1 MNWKSLVLI
10 TAALVPTCAIPFL
23 QMRSDAQE
31 RGDRLGASN
40 SVVAVSVD
48 VENPV
53 AARFG
58 DPLRLH
64 VTLYNTGS
72 APIAFRPGS
81 FSLKMDA
88 WSSRGKM
95 GSGLGNYPLID
106 DTGKP
111 RVLSAGQS
119 LTLGG
124 TNDDL
129 TVMALG
135 PMKASFFLV
144 TDDSTVAPL
153 LPTKEKFNIRF
164 DVTPSDLMSS
174 VWTAR
179 TQAERDKLQP
189 RIRELLL
196 LRSRLKDSTGWRDR
210 NFVDNTFKYLGGYVF
225 TMLDAAFRDADPIV
239 REQAV
244 GVYPDAVWAVGNLNF
259 YIDELS
265 KNQPGVAWVL
275 GLTKGDKDAAEQSCV
290 RLAIAGLSDSSPRV
304 RVRSLEVLTTREAEQ
319 AADAVKPLA
328 RDPDPD
334 VRSAVQAYLSRFA
347 GASDSAD
354 AVVAS
359 LGDADPTVRKQAIIA
374 LEKSPKPPPISSL
387 KHAFSTAKGD
397 TALPLIELLFEQEDA
412 TLPSTLGKD
421 FEQRSSKERLA
432 IMTVI
437 AGHRDAGALDLLKL
451 GLQDTSADVQRA
463 ALMRLL
469 AFPAA
474 TAMPVLEAFSA
485 KASASLP
492 DIADSVKT
500 EINNRRL
507 WPFLRGE
514 SDDPAAAHEV
524 MFPSHNGT
532 VPMVSPDGQWVA
544 YVETGWGRPGGSG
557 GMGRSNLTSLVHA
570 VRADGSDDRLV
581 ADMFLVSWLSDSK
594 HIASARDGFASICDL
609 EATVTAEFGAP
620 LDAKWAKSYARRVDW
635 TKGHPRHQGG
645 DSMPHSKRL
654 EGLGDFEWGEDAA
667 FSPNGKWFGPLRSN
681 GEAVFID
688 STGERLK
695 IKLSGDAGFAG
706 QQATWSPDGKHIVV
720 VGAGGSQA
728 TVIDFQNRSSAA
740 VKMDAIP
747 KIESWNYRKSRWN
760 PWSRDGSWLAFVRQ
774 GQIWIS
780 KPDGA
785 DAKQLT
791 FDATRKAFPTF
802 SRNGK
807 QIAYVSWQTN
817 DRLHYTRLGP
827 TDLWIVDVGTTLVT
841 RATLPSD
848 ERIHC
853 LDWLDDYS
861 LIFDRLDSEGMGR
874 KSSLRQLSLVQG
886 R

>member
-1 MNWKSLVLI
+1 MNKKSFVLI
-10 TAALVPTCAIPFL
+10 TAVLVPTCVMLFWQLSAG
-23 QMRSDAQE
+23 AQG
-31 RGDRLGASN
+31 RGGGLADSN

-48 VENPV
+48 VDNAV
-53 AARFG
+53 TRFG
-58 DPLRLH
+58 DPLWLRATLH
-64 VTLYNTGS
+64 NRGPES
-72 APIAFRPGS
+72 IAIKPGS
-81 FSLKMDA
+81 LSLKMDS
-88 WSSRGKM
+88 WSSRGTL
-95 GSGLGNYPLID
+95 GSSLGDYRLID
-106 DTGKP
+106 DTGQP

-119 LTLGG
+119 LTLAG

-129 TVMALG
+129 TVLALG
-135 PMKASFFLV
+135 PMKASFLLI
-144 TDDSTVAPL
+144 TNDPTVAPL

-164 DVTPSDLMSS
+164 EVAPSDLMSS

-225 TMLDAAFRDADPIV
+225 TMLDAAFRDSDPIV

-265 KNQPGVAWVL
+265 KNQPDVTWVR
-275 GLTKGDKDAAEQSCV
+275 GLTKGDEDAAEQSCV
-290 RLAIAGLSDSSPRV
+290 LLAIAGLSDSSPRV
-304 RVRSLEVLTTREAEQ
+304 RIRSLEVLTDKEAEQ
-319 AADAVKPLA
+319 AFEAVKPLA

-334 VRSAVQAYLSRFA
+334 VRAAVQAYLSRFA
-347 GASDSAD
+347 DTPDSAE

-359 LGDADPTVRKQAIIA
+359 LGDADATVRKQAITA
-374 LEKSPKPPPISSL
+374 LEKSPKPPPLTSL
-387 KHAFSTAKGD
+387 KQAFSSAKGD

-412 TLPSTLGKD
+412 TLPASVSRD
-421 FEQRSSKERLA
+421 FEQRSSNERLA

-437 AGHRDAGALDLLKL
+437 AGHRDLGALDLLKR
-451 GLQDTSADVQRA
+451 GLQDPSTDVQRA

-474 TAMPVLEAFSA
+474 TAVPVLEAFSL
-485 KASASLP
+485 KAPASLR

-500 EINNRRL
+500 EIASRRL
-507 WPFLRGE
+507 WPFLQGE
-514 SDDPAAAHEV
+514 SAERAAAQEV
-524 MFPSHNGT
+524 PFPSHNGT

-557 GMGRSNLTSLVHA
+557 GLGRSNLTSLVHA
-570 VRADGSDDRLV
+570 VRTDGSDDRLV

-594 HIASARDGFASICDL
+594 HIASARDGFASISDL
-609 EATVTAEFGAP
+609 QATVTSEFGAP
-620 LDAKWAKSYARRVDW
+620 LDAKWLKSYERRGDW
-635 TKGHPRHQGG
+635 TRNNPRDQLG
-645 DSMPHSKRL
+645 DRMPHRRRL

-667 FSPNGKWFGPLRSN
+667 FSPNGKWFGPLRLN
-681 GEAVFID
+681 GEAVFIG
-688 STGERLK
+688 STGERLT
-695 IKLSGDAGFAG
+695 IRLSGDAGFAG

-747 KIESWNYRKSRWN
+747 KIESWSYRKSRWN
-760 PWSRDGSWLAFVRQ
+760 PWSRDGSWLAFVWQ

-802 SRNGK
+802 SRDGK

-827 TDLWIVDVGTTLVT
+827 TDLWIVDVGTTLVA
-841 RATLPSD
+841 RATLPGD

-853 LDWLDDYS
+853 LDWLDDYT
-861 LIFDRLDSEGMGR
+861 LIFDRLDSEGMGQ
-874 KSSLRQLSLVQG
+874 KSSLRRLSLVHG